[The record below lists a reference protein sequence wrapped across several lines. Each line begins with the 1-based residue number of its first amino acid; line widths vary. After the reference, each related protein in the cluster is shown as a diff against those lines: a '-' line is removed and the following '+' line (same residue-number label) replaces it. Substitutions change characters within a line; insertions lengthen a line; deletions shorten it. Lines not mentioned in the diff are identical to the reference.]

1 MSFKSF
7 NGHYMMSRDSV
18 TGHKD
23 CHSSHLMFIIWC
35 HAFQYLVIK
44 FVIEVIHWSLYVMW
58 FSNLSS
64 RLSFMSF
71 NGHYMMS
78 CDSVTGHKYCHSIHS
93 MVIIWCHA
101 FQYLVIKFVI
111 EVIHWSLYVMCF
123 SNLSSRLS
131 FMSFNGHYMMSCDSV
146 AGHKYCHS
154 SHSMVIIRCH
164 ALQ

>member
-7 NGHYMMSRDSV
+7 KGLFLMSRDLVTGHKYCHSSHSMVIISLSLSLRSFIGHYMSCDSV

-35 HAFQYLVIK
+35 HAFQYLVIM

-78 CDSVTGHKYCHSIHS
+78 CH
-93 MVIIWCHA
+93 
-101 FQYLVIKFVI
+101 
-111 EVIHWSLYVMCF
+111 
-123 SNLSSRLS
+123 
-131 FMSFNGHYMMSCDSV
+131 SV
-146 AGHKYCHS
+146 AGHKCCHS

-164 ALQ
+164 VLQ